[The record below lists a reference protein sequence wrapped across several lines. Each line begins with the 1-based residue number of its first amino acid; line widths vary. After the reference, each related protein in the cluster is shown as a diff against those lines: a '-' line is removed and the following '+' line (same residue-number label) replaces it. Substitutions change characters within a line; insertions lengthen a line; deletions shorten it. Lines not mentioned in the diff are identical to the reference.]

1 MSLKC
6 LLRYFYLFW
15 AQGLSLCC
23 TWAGHEG
30 VKEIVQFLQC
40 ANAVAFGCLD
50 TLSFPKSY
58 CTMDNQQKDRYIHA
72 DTNMLLDIFLSWLL
86 TVAADTPPQN
96 KQTNKHKKPIDLY
109 WLWIHKI
116 KGNRCPSSKYLWRI
130 LVNYFRLK
138 WTALRNTFFSSE
150 RRLRRL
156 NQVSAFP
163 VKRLCRLHHYFLK
176 KNTDVL

>member
-1 MSLKC
+1 MVWIEHLRSQSVIFFLTSFHFFKMSLKC

-86 TVAADTPPQN
+86 TVAADTPPKTN
-96 KQTNKHKKPIDLY
+96 KQTQKTHRL
-109 WLWIHKI
+109 
-116 KGNRCPSSKYLWRI
+116 I
-130 LVNYFRLK
+130 LTLD
-138 WTALRNTFFSSE
+138 S
-150 RRLRRL
+150 
-156 NQVSAFP
+156 
-163 VKRLCRLHHYFLK
+163 
-176 KNTDVL
+176 